1 MRINIGQTTNLFH
14 VNALNQSVQRNTSE
28 KEDQK
33 SPIRTDIASIS
44 PMGKAAVRLQNLVN
58 QIEIS
63 QEGLDNFLYQ
73 VENGTNA
80 VISGEKAELKKLW
93 EDDAEYWHIID
104 NSDDDFHKPTVESE
118 LWGTY
123 MGYLNEAYEKGKAPE
138 KDIYEHIVDMYTNS
152 LAKAYQ
158 DVYQDIVSGYENGT
172 REVWTQDFD
181 EGADYIEFELEGKN
195 YRFHKLTMEEELA
208 RLDKAY
214 EKASKD
220 VENRANAMIDTA
232 RTIEKVMPEYKEK
245 MRQIEAK
252 RAGMEIS
259 EAYDDTERMAERI
272 KDSLLSSEENTEKF
286 NIFELLMEA
295 RKNWLNAKLP

>member
-1 MRINIGQTTNLFH
+1 
-14 VNALNQSVQRNTSE
+14 
-28 KEDQK
+28 
-33 SPIRTDIASIS
+33 
-44 PMGKAAVRLQNLVN
+44 
-58 QIEIS
+58 
-63 QEGLDNFLYQ
+63 
-73 VENGTNA
+73 
-80 VISGEKAELKKLW
+80 
-93 EDDAEYWHIID
+93 
-104 NSDDDFHKPTVESE
+104 
-118 LWGTY
+118 
-123 MGYLNEAYEKGKAPE
+123 
-138 KDIYEHIVDMYTNS
+138 MYTNS

-245 MRQIEAK
+245 MRQIAAQ

-259 EAYDDTERMAERI
+259 EAYDDTERIAERI
-272 KDSLLSSEENTEKF
+272 KDGLLSSEENTEKF